1 MQEVSKFYI
10 VLNNNEALA
19 GYNSELCYLN
29 FFYAVMLFIAAL
41 ANFLIQV
48 KYRYYLVEMG
58 T

>member
-1 MQEVSKFYI
+1 MPEVSKFYI

-48 KYRYYLVEMG
+48 RFDII
-58 T
+58 